1 MKYTPLSIKSQQFKK
16 VVRGFDKDEVQVFL
30 DRLADEFEKLSG
42 ENETLKKDLEKAN
55 ARISEFRKIEKNLQD
70 TLLKAHESSSKAV
83 ESAKKQTAL
92 IMKEAELKAAQIVEK
107 AKSDADKI
115 RNAVLAL
122 REERNLIIAKLKA
135 LLNSQASLL
144 EMKLENSGREVTE
157 KDMAT
162 EKKAPEAAENLN
174 LNIDDIL
181 EKLL

>member
-1 MKYTPLSIKSQQFKK
+1 MKFTPLNIKSQQFKK
-16 VVRGFDKDEVQVFL
+16 TVRGYDKDEVHVFL
-30 DRLADEFEKLSG
+30 EHLADEFEKLNS
-42 ENETLKKDLEKAN
+42 ENESLRKDLEKAN

-92 IMKEAELKAAQIVEK
+92 IIKESEIKAQQIVEK
-107 AKSDADKI
+107 AKSDADQI

-122 REERNLIIAKLKA
+122 REEKNMIIAKLKA
-135 LLNSQASLL
+135 LINSQAGLL
-144 EMKLENSGREVTE
+144 EMKLESSEREKPVERKPAET
-157 KDMAT
+157 
-162 EKKAPEAAENLN
+162 ENLN

>member
-1 MKYTPLSIKSQQFKK
+1 MKYTPLSIKSQEFKK
-16 VVRGFDKDEVQVFL
+16 VVRGYDKDEVHAYL
-30 DRLADEFEKLSG
+30 ERLAEEFEKLSA

-55 ARISEFRKIEKNLQD
+55 SQISEFRKIEKNLQD
-70 TLLKAHESSSKAV
+70 TLLKAHESSSRAV

-92 IMKEAELKAAQIVEK
+92 IMKESELKAQRIVEK

-135 LLNSQASLL
+135 LLNSQAGLL
-144 EMKLENSGREVTE
+144 EAKLEQAPKE
-157 KDMAT
+157 KPP
-162 EKKAPEAAENLN
+162 EKKTSEAEKLN

>member
-1 MKYTPLSIKSQQFKK
+1 MKYSPLGIKSQEFKR
-16 VVRGFDKDEVQVFL
+16 VVRGYDKDEVHVYL
-30 DRLADEFEKLSG
+30 ERLAEEFEKLSG
-42 ENETLKKDLEKAN
+42 ENEALKKDLEKAN

-70 TLLKAHESSSKAV
+70 TLLKAHESSSRAV

-92 IMKEAELKAAQIVEK
+92 IMKESEIKAAQIVEK
-107 AKSDADKI
+107 AKADADKI

-135 LLNSQASLL
+135 LLNSQAGLVEL
-144 EMKLENSGREVTE
+144 KLENAPKE
-157 KDMAT
+157 KPA
-162 EKKAPEAAENLN
+162 EKKTHEAENLN

>member
-16 VVRGFDKDEVQVFL
+16 SVRGYDKDEVNVYL
-30 DRLADEFEKLSG
+30 ERLAEEFEKLAG

-55 ARISEFRKIEKNLQD
+55 QKITEFRKIEKNLQE

-83 ESAKKQTAL
+83 ESARKQTAL
-92 IMKEAELKAAQIVEK
+92 IVKEAEIKASQIVEK
-107 AKSDADKI
+107 AKADADKI

-135 LLNSQASLL
+135 LLNSQAGLL
-144 EMKLENSGREVTE
+144 EMKLENTEREKPQERKT
-157 KDMAT
+157 
-162 EKKAPEAAENLN
+162 AESQNLN

>member
-1 MKYTPLSIKSQQFKK
+1 MKYTPLSIKSQEFKK
-16 VVRGFDKDEVQVFL
+16 VVRGYDKDEVHVYL
-30 DRLADEFEKLSG
+30 ERLAEEFEKLSA

-55 ARISEFRKIEKNLQD
+55 FQIAEFRKIEKNLQD

-92 IMKEAELKAAQIVEK
+92 IMKESELKAQQIVEK

-135 LLNSQASLL
+135 LLNSQAGLL
-144 EMKLENSGREVTE
+144 ETKLEQAPKE
-157 KDMAT
+157 KPA
-162 EKKAPEAAENLN
+162 EKITPEAEKLN